1 MTGPL
6 HSYDTSEIHRFWK
19 PHAPEHALQQQNS
32 QCPEM
37 KLREVHRD
45 RQMNRSR
52 NGIRI
57 HDGMTQALKRGNND
71 IVRDTDKCGDNQ
83 SQWRRA
89 DYRQVIG
96 FTFQMELTILP
107 AVSDPSKVKWTPNA
121 GNSLMLSKGDGW
133 EEGLHWKAKIHGFPQ
148 IPVKYTIHRDGLSK
162 SDELHTFWEQVR
174 WNNHCWMALCI
185 GVREQE
191 LTLIQQMWPI
201 HQLHQT
207 RNTNYNKAEKE
218 GDTSSRS

>member
-1 MTGPL
+1 MWW
-6 HSYDTSEIHRFWK
+6 Y
-19 PHAPEHALQQQNS
+19 
-32 QCPEM
+32 
-37 KLREVHRD
+37 
-45 RQMNRSR
+45 
-52 NGIRI
+52 
-57 HDGMTQALKRGNND
+57 
-71 IVRDTDKCGDNQ
+71 TDKCGDNQ

-96 FTFQMELTILP
+96 ITFQTELTILP

-174 WNNHCWMALCI
+174 WNNHCWMAMCI

-191 LTLIQQMWPI
+191 STLFQQMWPV
-201 HQLHQT
+201 HQLRQT
-207 RNTNYNKAEKE
+207 RNTNYFSISWE
-218 GDTSSRS
+218 GRRHKLQELVTDRESGHATVHGVPNRRSQVEVTDIYI